1 MDCIHSK
8 KGIMGSIEE
17 RTFPHQF
24 TNNDEN
30 TSEYREPQKDQ
41 MGYGKCVTLPII

>member
-1 MDCIHSK
+1 ME
-8 KGIMGSIEE
+8 SIKEP
-17 RTFPHQF
+17 TFPRQF

-30 TSEYREPQKDQ
+30 TSKYCELQKDQ